1 MWWRHNM
8 NIEFGANR
16 TTVDIIK
23 EGAFGRAYFWDIY
36 FGANGKFNELK
47 NIPQNYWYVNVNK

>member
-1 MWWRHNM
+1 M

-16 TTVDIIK
+16 TPVDIIK

-36 FGANGKFNELK
+36 FGVNGNFNELK
-47 NIPQNYWYVNVNK
+47 NIAQNYWYVNVNK